1 MLFFVKGA
9 DSVVAPM
16 CDFTDWL
23 DEECGNMAREGLR
36 TLVYAKRSAECR
48 MYLENSDSKQ
58 TNTILTNQNRDE
70 KQNLGNK

>member
-36 TLVYAKRSAECR
+36 TLVYAKRSAKCS
-48 MYLENSDSKQ
+48 MYLEIRDSKQ
-58 TNTILTNQNRDE
+58 TITILTNQNRDV
-70 KQNLGNK
+70 KLNLENE